1 MTAKRNIAGIEKLCQ
16 WYNYIT
22 GVLKLIVLFGVIMF
36 CTLAS
41 QLELEMVFGTGGS
54 IHTFTNVV
62 VCTVCVLLEM
72 VFIILNIH
80 GIRTRQNDL
89 IKAYILF
96 SCIANA
102 SCIVAVFMDYVNY
115 IYLHQHLF
123 SKKSMMMIKYSE
135 CPELSPSP
143 SATVWATR
151 ASPSSSTESELS
163 SKDA

>member
-22 GVLKLIVLFGVIMF
+22 EVLKLIVLFGVIMF

-89 IKAYILF
+89 IKADIFF

-102 SCIVAVFMDYVNY
+102 SCIVAVFINYVNY
-115 IYLHQHLF
+115 IYLHQHLL
-123 SKKSMMMIKYSE
+123 SKKIFHNYDKILGVSG
-135 CPELSPSP
+135 
-143 SATVWATR
+143 TVAIAFSYCVGDTGLAILLHRIR
-151 ASPSSSTESELS
+151 AIE
-163 SKDA
+163 